1 MRERKTGHAGSTRR
15 VAGDG
20 TFGLGHPTLFKDDV
34 EERAGRQARRIPP
47 DGRGIVGDGHEGAR
61 HALRARADVFIKLRA
76 GVGCRHHDERR
87 REGGERQTLPHR
99 CIYRRKSGWG
109 YFGRARSGPTS
120 LCGYPTST
128 AAATTVVH
136 RPFLSPTAVC
146 VTFWVRTISF
156 DSR

>member
-1 MRERKTGHAGSTRR
+1 MTNA
-15 VAGDG
+15 A
-20 TFGLGHPTLFKDDV
+20 
-34 EERAGRQARRIPP
+34 
-47 DGRGIVGDGHEGAR
+47 
-61 HALRARADVFIKLRA
+61 ARAEKYRHFRIGLFI
-76 GVGCRHHDERR
+76 
-87 REGGERQTLPHR
+87 GEKR
-99 CIYRRKSGWG
+99 WD
-109 YFGRARSGPTS
+109 FGRARSGPTS